1 MTSIHAPIQP
11 AMKAAVKEAK
21 YRGEDPESIPVDEDE
36 LQNPRPRKV
45 RRLQSSIPK
54 RKVGRISPRSN
65 RSTQHAV
72 AEHAQP
78 AMPENNDRDD
88 HPMADSEAEELAGS
102 GKENDP
108 SLSPAPVRP
117 SPPSPRKNTPSK
129 RALSVISTSF
139 PDDSDADV
147 MLIDSDSEVEWPD
160 TPKMSASDRNISA
173 NLHHA
178 RLSPTPQGKGR
189 MLTPRKG
196 SNPPLRLREEPQI
209 YEDVPD
215 RTRHNGNGQENLND
229 GMQGLDE
236 RSGMRTVTP
245 ETIVNHFFSGP
256 ASILP
261 APSVSPRSK
270 GPSKIM
276 KKVGGGTRKAAG
288 TKPKPRIGIRRL

>member
-11 AMKAAVKEAK
+11 VMKAVVKEAK
-21 YRGEDPESIPVDEDE
+21 YRGEDPESIPADEDD

-54 RKVGRISPRSN
+54 RNVGRIVPRS
-65 RSTQHAV
+65 RRTTQHAV
-72 AEHAQP
+72 AEPAQP
-78 AMPENNDRDD
+78 AIPENNDHDD

-108 SLSPAPVRP
+108 SLSPTPVRP
-117 SPPSPRKNTPSK
+117 SPPSPRKNSPSK
-129 RALSVISTSF
+129 RALTVISTSF
-139 PDDSDADV
+139 PEDSDADM
-147 MLIDSDSEVEWPD
+147 MLIDSDSEIDCPN

-173 NLHHA
+173 NLYHA
-178 RLSPTPQGKGR
+178 RLSPTPQGKGH

-196 SNPPLRLREEPQI
+196 INPPLRLREEPQI

-215 RTRHNGNGQENLND
+215 RTRHNGNGQENINYK
-229 GMQGLDE
+229 MQGLEE
-236 RSGMRTVTP
+236 RSGMRAATP
-245 ETIVNHFFSGP
+245 EIIANHFLSGQT
-256 ASILP
+256 STLP
-261 APSVSPRSK
+261 APSLSPRAK

>member
-21 YRGEDPESIPVDEDE
+21 YRGEDPESVPVDEDE

-54 RKVGRISPRSN
+54 RKVGKIFPCSSRT
-65 RSTQHAV
+65 TQHAL
-72 AEHAQP
+72 AEPTQP
-78 AMPENNDRDD
+78 ALPENNDRDD
-88 HPMADSEAEELAGS
+88 HPMADSENEELAGS

-108 SLSPAPVRP
+108 SLSPTPVRP
-117 SPPSPRKNTPSK
+117 SPPSPHKNTPSK

-139 PDDSDADV
+139 PDDSDADM
-147 MLIDSDSEVEWPD
+147 MLIDSDSEIEYPN

-173 NLHHA
+173 NLYHA

-196 SNPPLRLREEPQI
+196 TNPPLRLREEPQI

-215 RTRHNGNGQENLND
+215 RTRHNGNRQENLND
-229 GMQGLDE
+229 GMQGLE
-236 RSGMRTVTP
+236 EPSGMQAATP
-245 ETIVNHFFSGP
+245 KTSTNTLLSGLT
-256 ASILP
+256 STLP

-270 GPSKIM
+270 GPSKVT
-276 KKVGGGTRKAAG
+276 KKVVGARKAAG
-288 TKPKPRIGIRRL
+288 IKPKPRIGIRRL